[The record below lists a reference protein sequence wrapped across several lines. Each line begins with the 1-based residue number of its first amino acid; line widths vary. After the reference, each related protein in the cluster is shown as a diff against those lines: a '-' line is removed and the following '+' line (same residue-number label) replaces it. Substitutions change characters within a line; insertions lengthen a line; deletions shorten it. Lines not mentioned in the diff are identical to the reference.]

1 MKMKIVSSFKLKT
14 ELHTLDSL
22 IQMELPMAIV
32 PCLQIDIIFKKKT
45 NHKKFNKKNCIM
57 L

>member
-32 PCLQIDIIFKKKT
+32 PCLQIDIIFLKKK
-45 NHKKFNKKNCIM
+45 KS
-57 L
+57 